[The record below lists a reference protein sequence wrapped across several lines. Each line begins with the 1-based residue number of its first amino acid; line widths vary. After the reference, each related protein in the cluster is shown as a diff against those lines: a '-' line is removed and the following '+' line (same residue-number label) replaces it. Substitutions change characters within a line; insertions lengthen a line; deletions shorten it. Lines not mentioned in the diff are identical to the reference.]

1 MILRAENL
9 VKTYKGRS
17 VVKGISVEVNQGEI
31 VGLLGPN
38 GAGKTTSFYMIV
50 GLVQPNSGN
59 IYLDDLNITDYPMY
73 KRAQQGIGYLAQE
86 ASVFRKLSIEDNIL
100 SVLQLTN
107 LSKEEQVAKMESL
120 IAEFSL
126 EHIRTNRALPHTT
139 SSTSHYLTPGL
150 PHIVSNNTRFE
161 LL

>member
-1 MILRAENL
+1 LSESCPLCAFFQR
-9 VKTYKGRS
+9 RFS
-17 VVKGISVEVNQGEI
+17 DCS
-31 VGLLGPN
+31 
-38 GAGKTTSFYMIV
+38 

-107 LSKEEQVAKMESL
+107 LSKE
-120 IAEFSL
+120 
-126 EHIRTNRALPHTT
+126 
-139 SSTSHYLTPGL
+139 SS
-150 PHIVSNNTRFE
+150 R
-161 LL
+161 

>member
-1 MILRAENL
+1 MI
-9 VKTYKGRS
+9 Y
-17 VVKGISVEVNQGEI
+17 
-31 VGLLGPN
+31 
-38 GAGKTTSFYMIV
+38 
-50 GLVQPNSGN
+50 
-59 IYLDDLNITDYPMY
+59 TDYPMY

-126 EHIRTNRALPHTT
+126 EHIRTNR
-139 SSTSHYLTPGL
+139 GD
-150 PHIVSNNTRFE
+150 
-161 LL
+161 LLSEENAVVLKLHDA